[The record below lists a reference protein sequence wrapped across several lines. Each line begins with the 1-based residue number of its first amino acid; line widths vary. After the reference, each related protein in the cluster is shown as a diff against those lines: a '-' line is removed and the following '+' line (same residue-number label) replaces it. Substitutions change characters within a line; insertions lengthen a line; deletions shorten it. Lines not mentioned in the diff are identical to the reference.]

1 MKLLSVIHA
10 SKPGA
15 AAQAVAT
22 ARDARQLGFT
32 NVETHYLPATREH
45 TVTGDLPATTAQR
58 TIDRILGR

>member
-1 MKLLSVIHA
+1 VKLLSIIHA

-15 AAQAVAT
+15 AARTVAT
-22 ARDARQLGFT
+22 ANDAVKLGFT
-32 NVETHYLPATREH
+32 NVETHYLPQTREH